1 MELEE
6 RSGALVI
13 TRLPVE
19 QMGSLSMGLA
29 LTDQE
34 GTVLR
39 ALLEVKKVQPRIK
52 NLDLFPLQEG
62 TVLRALL
69 EGKKVQ
75 VLDSG
80 LEYKD
85 YRRCAPL
92 DIYQKFMALER
103 GLREMGICVVRDRHR

>member
-13 TRLPVE
+13 TRQPVE

-29 LTDQE
+29 LTD
-34 GTVLR
+34 
-39 ALLEVKKVQPRIK
+39 
-52 NLDLFPLQEG
+52 QEG

>member
-6 RSGALVI
+6 RGGTLVI

-19 QMGSLSMGLA
+19 QMGALSLGLV
-29 LTDQE
+29 LTD
-34 GTVLR
+34 
-39 ALLEVKKVQPRIK
+39 
-52 NLDLFPLQEG
+52 QEG

>member
-6 RSGALVI
+6 RGGTLVI

-19 QMGSLSMGLA
+19 QMGSLSLGLA
-29 LTDQE
+29 LTD
-34 GTVLR
+34 
-39 ALLEVKKVQPRIK
+39 
-52 NLDLFPLQEG
+52 QEG

>member
-6 RSGALVI
+6 RGGTLVI

-19 QMGSLSMGLA
+19 QMGALSLGLV
-29 LTDQE
+29 LTD
-34 GTVLR
+34 
-39 ALLEVKKVQPRIK
+39 
-52 NLDLFPLQEG
+52 QEG

-85 YRRCAPL
+85 YRRCAAL
-92 DIYQKFMALER
+92 GIYQKFMALER

>member
-6 RSGALVI
+6 REDALVI

-19 QMGSLSMGLA
+19 QMGALALGLA
-29 LTDQE
+29 ITDGE
-34 GTVLR
+34 G
-39 ALLEVKKVQPRIK
+39 A
-52 NLDLFPLQEG
+52 
-62 TVLRALL
+62 VLRALL
-69 EGKKVQ
+69 EGKKVR
-75 VLDSG
+75 VLESG

-92 DIYQKFMALER
+92 GIYQKFTALER

>member
-6 RSGALVI
+6 RGGTLVI

-19 QMGSLSMGLA
+19 QMGALSLGLV
-29 LTDQE
+29 LTD
-34 GTVLR
+34 
-39 ALLEVKKVQPRIK
+39 
-52 NLDLFPLQEG
+52 QEG

-85 YRRCAPL
+85 YRKDAPL
-92 DIYQKFMALER
+92 GIYQKFMALER

>member
-6 RSGALVI
+6 REDALVI

-19 QMGSLSMGLA
+19 QMGSLALGLA
-29 LTDQE
+29 LTE
-34 GTVLR
+34 G
-39 ALLEVKKVQPRIK
+39 A
-52 NLDLFPLQEG
+52 
-62 TVLRALL
+62 VLRALL
-69 EGKKVQ
+69 EGKKVR
-75 VLDSG
+75 VLESG

-92 DIYQKFMALER
+92 GIYQKFTALER

>member
-6 RSGALVI
+6 RGGTLVI

-19 QMGSLSMGLA
+19 QMGALSLGLV
-29 LTDQE
+29 LTDGE
-34 GTVLR
+34 G
-39 ALLEVKKVQPRIK
+39 A
-52 NLDLFPLQEG
+52 
-62 TVLRALL
+62 VLRALL

-75 VLDSG
+75 VLESG

-85 YRRCAPL
+85 YCKSAPL
-92 DIYQKFMALER
+92 GIYQKFMALER

>member
-1 MELEE
+1 MDLEE
-6 RSGALVI
+6 RDGALVI

-19 QMGSLSMGLA
+19 QMGALSLGLV
-29 LTDQE
+29 LTD
-34 GTVLR
+34 
-39 ALLEVKKVQPRIK
+39 
-52 NLDLFPLQEG
+52 QEG

-85 YRRCAPL
+85 YRKGAPL

>member
-6 RSGALVI
+6 REDGLVI
-13 TRLPVE
+13 ARLPVE
-19 QMGSLSMGLA
+19 QMGSLSLGLA
-29 LTDQE
+29 LTDEE
-34 GTVLR
+34 G
-39 ALLEVKKVQPRIK
+39 A
-52 NLDLFPLQEG
+52 
-62 TVLRALL
+62 VLRALL

-75 VLDSG
+75 VLESG

-92 DIYQKFMALER
+92 GIYQKFMALER

>member
-19 QMGSLSMGLA
+19 QMGSLSPGLA
-29 LTDQE
+29 LTD
-34 GTVLR
+34 
-39 ALLEVKKVQPRIK
+39 
-52 NLDLFPLQEG
+52 QEG

-85 YRRCAPL
+85 YRKGAPL